1 VAVEGGTGGLRY
13 RPVHEVRPPA
23 HTMTPAE
30 SPAARPPGRPRSGAA
45 DRAILDAALRLL
57 AADGYA
63 RMTMDAVAAAAGVS
77 KATIYLRYRS
87 KADLATAALAHLRD
101 SGRREASGD
110 LRRDLVDLLS
120 QMRANAERVSVMGI
134 IGTCL
139 AEEQHTPELLRFFQ
153 ERTLGPRRAAL
164 TALLTDARDR
174 GELAAD
180 ADVEAA
186 ATLLMGAYQ
195 SRYLS
200 GEPFP
205 DRWEERLVAT
215 LLRGLEPAG

>member
-1 VAVEGGTGGLRY
+1 
-13 RPVHEVRPPA
+13 
-23 HTMTPAE
+23 MK
-30 SPAARPPGRPRSGAA
+30 SARSPGRPRSGAA
-45 DRAILDAALRLL
+45 DRAIIDAALRLL

-63 RMTMDAVAAAAGVS
+63 RMTMDGVAAEAGVG
-77 KATIYLRYRS
+77 KASIYLRYKG

-101 SGRREASGD
+101 AGRREPTGD

-139 AEEQHTPELLRFFQ
+139 AEEGHTPELLRLFR

-164 TALLTDARDR
+164 AALLAGASDR
-174 GELAAD
+174 GELAPE

-186 ATLLMGAYQ
+186 VTLLMGAYQ

-205 DRWEERLVAT
+205 ERWEERLVAT
-215 LLRGLEPAG
+215 LLAGLAASRPAAAP

>member
-1 VAVEGGTGGLRY
+1 
-13 RPVHEVRPPA
+13 
-23 HTMTPAE
+23 MK
-30 SPAARPPGRPRSGAA
+30 SARSQGRPRSSEA

-63 RMTMDAVAAAAGVS
+63 RMTMDGVAAEAGVS

-101 SGRREASGD
+101 AGHREPTGD
-110 LRRDLVDLLS
+110 LRRDLVDLLA

-139 AEEQHTPELLRFFQ
+139 AEEGHTPELLRLFR

-164 TALLTDARDR
+164 TGLLAGARER
-174 GELAAD
+174 GELAPD

-215 LLRGLEPAG
+215 LLAGLAASLPTATP

>member
-1 VAVEGGTGGLRY
+1 
-13 RPVHEVRPPA
+13 
-23 HTMTPAE
+23 MK
-30 SPAARPPGRPRSGAA
+30 SARSQGRPRSSAA

-57 AADGYA
+57 ASDGYA
-63 RMTMDAVAAAAGVS
+63 RMTMDGVAAEAGVS
-77 KATIYLRYRS
+77 KATIYLRYRG

-101 SGRREASGD
+101 AGRREATGD
-110 LRRDLVDLLS
+110 LRRDLVDLLA

-139 AEEQHTPELLRFFQ
+139 AEEGHTPELLRLFR
-153 ERTLGPRRAAL
+153 ERTLLPRRAAL
-164 TALLTDARDR
+164 AALLADARDR
-174 GELAAD
+174 GELAPD
-180 ADVEAA
+180 ADIEAA

-205 DRWEERLVAT
+205 ERWEERLVAT
-215 LLRGLEPAG
+215 LLAGLGANRPITTP

>member
-1 VAVEGGTGGLRY
+1 
-13 RPVHEVRPPA
+13 
-23 HTMTPAE
+23 MK
-30 SPAARPPGRPRSGAA
+30 SARSPGRPRSSAA

-57 AADGYA
+57 ASDGYA
-63 RMTMDAVAAAAGVS
+63 RMTMDGVAAEAGVS
-77 KATIYLRYRS
+77 KATIYLRYRG

-101 SGRREASGD
+101 AGRREATGD
-110 LRRDLVDLLS
+110 LRQDLVDLLA

-139 AEEQHTPELLRFFQ
+139 AEEGHTPELLRLFR
-153 ERTLGPRRAAL
+153 ERTLQPRRAAL
-164 TALLTDARDR
+164 AALLADARDR
-174 GELAAD
+174 GELAPD
-180 ADVEAA
+180 ADIEAA

-205 DRWEERLVAT
+205 ERWEERLVAT
-215 LLRGLEPAG
+215 LLAGLAANRPTATP

>member
-1 VAVEGGTGGLRY
+1 
-13 RPVHEVRPPA
+13 
-23 HTMTPAE
+23 MK
-30 SPAARPPGRPRSGAA
+30 SARSLGRPRSSAA
-45 DRAILDAALRLL
+45 DRAILGAALRLL

-63 RMTMDAVAAAAGVS
+63 RMTMDGVAAEAGVS
-77 KATIYLRYRS
+77 KATIYLRYRG

-101 SGRREASGD
+101 AGRREATGD
-110 LRRDLVDLLS
+110 LRQDLVDLLA

-139 AEEQHTPELLRFFQ
+139 AEEGHTPELLRLFR
-153 ERTLGPRRAAL
+153 ERTLLPRRAAL
-164 TALLTDARDR
+164 AGLLADARDR
-174 GELAAD
+174 GELAPNAD
-180 ADVEAA
+180 IEAA

-205 DRWEERLVAT
+205 ERWEERLVTTMLAG
-215 LLRGLEPAG
+215 LRP

>member
-1 VAVEGGTGGLRY
+1 
-13 RPVHEVRPPA
+13 
-23 HTMTPAE
+23 MK
-30 SPAARPPGRPRSGAA
+30 SARSQGRPRSSAA

-57 AADGYA
+57 ASDGYA
-63 RMTMDAVAAAAGVS
+63 RMTMDGVAAEAGVS
-77 KATIYLRYRS
+77 KATIYLRYRG

-101 SGRREASGD
+101 AGRREATGD
-110 LRRDLVDLLS
+110 LRRDLVDLLA

-139 AEEQHTPELLRFFQ
+139 AEEGHTPELLRLFR
-153 ERTLGPRRAAL
+153 ERTLLPRRAAL
-164 TALLTDARDR
+164 AALLADARDR
-174 GELAAD
+174 GELAPD
-180 ADVEAA
+180 ADIEAA

-205 DRWEERLVAT
+205 ERWEERLVAT
-215 LLRGLEPAG
+215 LLAGLGANRPIATP